1 MSNSVKEPMDD
12 RAEDLLVDLTGDG
25 RTEAFLELVRRF
37 QERIH
42 RTIYG
47 MTRNLQDADDL
58 TQETFL
64 AAYRALPGFERRSSF
79 YTWLYRIAV
88 NLTLNH
94 LKKRGREKN
103 RDAFEDNVAVLE
115 KAEYDVR
122 SPEGDS
128 LRRELEEKI
137 NEAVAALPP
146 LYEATFQLVAV
157 EGLSHGQAGELLGCS
172 ENTVSW
178 RMHKARKMLQ
188 AALGPYFSEVGH
200 GV

>member
-103 RDAFEDNVAVLE
+103 RDTFEDNVAVLE

>member
-12 RAEDLLVDLTGDG
+12 QAEDLLVDQTRDG
-25 RTEAFLELVRRF
+25 RTEAFLELIRRF

-58 TQETFL
+58 TQDTFL
-64 AAYRALPGFERRSSF
+64 AAYRALPRFERRSSF

-94 LKKRGREKN
+94 LKKKGREKN
-103 RDAFEDNVAVLE
+103 REAFEDTVAVLE
-115 KAEYDVR
+115 KSDYDLR

-128 LRRELEEKI
+128 LRKELEEKI
-137 NEAVAALPP
+137 NEAVAVLPP
-146 LYEATFQLVAV
+146 LYRAAFQLVVV
-157 EGLSHGQAGELLGCS
+157 EGLSHARAAELLGCS

-178 RMHKARKMLQ
+178 RMFKARKMLQ
-188 AALGPYFSEVGH
+188 AKLGPYLSEVGH
-200 GV
+200 EV